1 MDKPRRV
8 GEGGAVLRRPRSYL
22 ALLVLALCAA
32 SLAVVPAAVAV
43 DNGTIAFQGF
53 RRGSDAERSVFTM
66 AADGGNVKRVGAGEQ
81 PAISADGKKIAFV
94 GAAGANRQYRE
105 VFVMDSDGTNVR
117 QLTDDKS
124 FDSQP
129 SFSPDGKEV
138 LYVGSR
144 DKGQASEGSQI
155 FVVTISGSDPQQLTH
170 GGPQGQ
176 PFSNS
181 EPSSAP
187 NGNRIVFIGFG
198 EGGAEIE
205 TMKTDGT
212 DRTVLGKNA
221 PFRNPS
227 HPSYSP
233 DGRRMVFQ
241 ANAESGIGTN
251 VYTFDPTRGTDL
263 DKVNRG
269 DTEAFEPA
277 YSPNARSIVFRRGVN
292 LFSMTTDGSGVEQLT
307 DIERQDGSN
316 SFPSWGR

>member
-1 MDKPRRV
+1 MDNPRRV

-22 ALLVLALCAA
+22 ALLALAVCAA
-32 SLAVVPAAVAV
+32 LLAVVPAAVAV

-53 RRGSDAERSVFTM
+53 RRGGDAGNSVFTM

-81 PAISADGKKIAFV
+81 PAISSDGKKIAFV
-94 GAAGANRQYRE
+94 AAAGENRQYQE

-117 QLTDDKS
+117 QLTDDKD

-129 SFSPDGKEV
+129 TFSPDGKEV
-138 LYVGSR
+138 LYVSSHG
-144 DKGQASEGSQI
+144 KGKAPEGSQI
-155 FVVTISGSDPQQLTH
+155 FVITISGSDPQQLTH
-170 GGPQGQ
+170 AGSQGQ
-176 PFSNS
+176 SFSNT
-181 EPSSAP
+181 EPSFAP
-187 NGNRIVFIGFG
+187 SGNRIVFIGFG
-198 EGGAEIE
+198 ERGAEIE

-212 DRTVLGKNA
+212 DRTVLGKGA
-221 PFRNPS
+221 SFRNPS

-241 ANAESGIGTN
+241 ADAESGNKTN

-277 YSPNARSIVFRRGVN
+277 YSPDSRSIVFRRGVN

-316 SFPSWGR
+316 YFPSWGR